1 MDKLLLLCKK
11 AYDESLF
18 EIGKYYKITNEVKS
32 GPGIYIHDVL
42 INRYWFSM
50 IKKEGGYP
58 YVFDYF
64 HDKNSERK
72 IKLQFLKFI
81 SKIKV

>member
-1 MDKLLLLCKK
+1 MDKLLLCKK

-18 EIGKYYKITNEVKS
+18 EIGKYYKISSEVKS
-32 GPGIYIHDVL
+32 DILNIHDVL

>member
-1 MDKLLLLCKK
+1 MDKLLCKK

-32 GPGIYIHDVL
+32 GAGIYIHNVL

-50 IKKEGGYP
+50 IKQERGGYP

-72 IKLQFLKFI
+72 IKLQILKFMY
-81 SKIKV
+81 KIKV